1 MNGYAQTLNDSD
13 MRASYTVSQ
22 THVQLSAA
30 LPVRCAS
37 PRVTAPRVEAHD
49 HDYFELF
56 VVRAGSA
63 RHVTPDYDQRAA
75 RGTVGVLSPGEIHA
89 LCDCNGFEVTNVY
102 YLAEW
107 LLGYVSGAADR
118 EHLRALFLEP
128 ALFAPPEG
136 RVVPQVELNEA
147 ELSGV
152 LRDLDDLAREAA
164 SGVPS
169 LLYLRSALLKSMIV
183 IARAFA
189 RAASE
194 AVAPLCDETW
204 AVMQECERAVAA
216 GRPADVNGVA
226 RRFSVTRDH
235 LGRIFRASTG
245 TTPTAFFARR
255 RVLAAASR
263 LLDPAT
269 TVTDVALE
277 LGYADT
283 AHLSRHFRRE
293 LGLSPREYRARYGVR

>member
-1 MNGYAQTLNDSD
+1 MHA
-13 MRASYTVSQ
+13 AYTVSQ
-22 THVQLSAA
+22 DHVRLSAA
-30 LPVRCAS
+30 RPVRCAS
-37 PRVTAPRVEAHD
+37 PRVAASRVDAHD

-56 VVRAGSA
+56 VVRSGSA
-63 RHVTPDYDQRAA
+63 RHITPDYDLRAT
-75 RGTVGVLSPGEIHA
+75 RGTVGILSPGEIHS
-89 LCDCNGFEVTNVY
+89 LYDCDGLEVTNVY

-107 LLGYVSGAADR
+107 LLAHVSGAADR

-147 ELSGV
+147 ELYCV
-152 LRDLDDLAREAA
+152 LRDLDDLAREAT
-164 SGVPS
+164 SELPS
-169 LLYLRSALLKSMIV
+169 QLYLRSALLKSMIV

-189 RAASE
+189 RATSE
-194 AVAPLCDETW
+194 ALAPLRDETW

-216 GRPADVNGVA
+216 GRPADVPGVA

-283 AHLSRHFRRE
+283 AHLSRQFRRE
-293 LGLSPREYRARYGVR
+293 LGLSPREYRALYKVR